1 MITSPKSIQSANLFH
16 SYMRGWRDGA
26 GMKAIRK
33 EFETHPDVSLKSAY
47 EEGYS
52 DGRDAS
58 SSASEYASRKYSYI
72 PSILRAI

>member
-1 MITSPKSIQSANLFH
+1 MSSINSANLFH

-33 EFETHPDVSLKSAY
+33 EFETHSDVSIKSAY
-47 EEGYS
+47 QDGYS
-52 DGRDAS
+52 DGRDSA
-58 SSASEYASRKYSYI
+58 SSASEFASRKYSYI